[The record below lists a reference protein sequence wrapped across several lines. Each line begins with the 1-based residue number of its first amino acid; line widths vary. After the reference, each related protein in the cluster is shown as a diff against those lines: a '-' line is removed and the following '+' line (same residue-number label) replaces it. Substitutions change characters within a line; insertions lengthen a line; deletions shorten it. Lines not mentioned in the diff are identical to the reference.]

1 MAVKRSPPP
10 TARSTGQKALLIDS
24 TSDLARPLVDP
35 RGPRLFIAGRLRS
48 LLFVCT
54 LDFKVP
60 IEIYELFHVCFQ
72 LAFERRPA
80 YKARVIK
87 NRELFDGQT
96 ICKATCV
103 DIHRCQNVADAGS
116 EEDTCRRRRQNLAS
130 G

>member
-1 MAVKRSPPP
+1 MKRRRIEERLRRKISGFSAKIAGRPDVYLGGFGRPFCLMP
-10 TARSTGQKALLIDS
+10 NIAWPSNDRHTRRLGRTGQKALLIDS

-80 YKARVIK
+80 
-87 NRELFDGQT
+87 
-96 ICKATCV
+96 
-103 DIHRCQNVADAGS
+103 
-116 EEDTCRRRRQNLAS
+116 
-130 G
+130 